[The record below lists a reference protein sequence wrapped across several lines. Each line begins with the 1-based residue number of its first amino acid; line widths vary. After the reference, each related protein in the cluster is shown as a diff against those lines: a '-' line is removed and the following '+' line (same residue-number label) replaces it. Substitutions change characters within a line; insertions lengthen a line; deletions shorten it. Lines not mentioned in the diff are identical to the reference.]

1 MYATKF
7 VLLMATMLGP
17 PAETSAERSTRI
29 YVRTTPPGAS
39 IVVDGKELGTSDGL
53 FLVPPGVRT
62 VTLEMDG
69 YDPEAKRVDV
79 REGWITR
86 VEVTMNRGGTKPD
99 GVGSTA
105 SKSESLYFVRWVI
118 QDEKTMTF
126 EGEPVTL
133 DQLPSL
139 LEKVP
144 NRAQTV
150 LEMGYSTDISVK
162 LRDEYVARAGTLAH
176 KLGFKHASD
185 IGQQKLGSKG
195 SPPQGV
201 SGDPDLEKE
210 FSLVV
215 RAGRNEL
222 PSGEKQSLQ
231 AKNHPLLAQ
240 LADSNTVKLIRWFAE
255 LPDAIHDEL
264 KNKGYV
270 KWKFAHLNEGHQKI
284 ARDIIQLNV
293 DTARQGTGT
302 QSGLSVE
309 ALEDS
314 ELGFAVVEVEQANQ
328 KVVSWFVLLP
338 KWPTPI
344 WVTVVNVQVAGTQP
358 YFQAHLKSLP
368 LLKERPETSQT
379 DRAPTGWRKI
389 QLPDA
394 DTKDTPVVVDLASGE
409 MLKVPWESEDTSAAP
424 QETDQDTRHFTKLGK
439 GDLAF
444 DHQLFCLRGGT
455 IELAAEDA
463 GQELNMTGKKDDT
476 KAYQLPKLPCELLVT
491 TPENRQFVVKVL
503 DETPASGLN
512 LEYRQVKGTAKQQAD
527 STEPQPDA
535 GPRDL
540 EGRLQEADVQ
550 MAPECGVLDF
560 RIAASEEEGKTFA
573 ETGKALG
580 WYDASPWMNDTAGL
594 VTREAEGRTQ
604 ILLWQTAERSLT
616 ASEPDEK
623 KWHIVEVSVIAELDR
638 PGRLGVVFDVEGGR
652 RLRELTAVN
661 IDRRLAVVVDGHVVG
676 CPIVRSPIGERV
688 EITGSFSKAELAR
701 LATALQAGMEAKQ
714 P

>member
-1 MYATKF
+1 MHATTF

-17 PAETSAERSTRI
+17 PAETSPERSTRI

-86 VEVTMNRGGTKPD
+86 VEVTMKRGGTKPQ
-99 GVGSTA
+99 GAGATA
-105 SKSESLYFVRWVI
+105 SKSGSLYFVRWVI

-126 EGEPVTL
+126 EGAPVTL

-150 LEMGYSTDISVK
+150 LEMGYSTEISVK
-162 LRDEYVARAGTLAH
+162 LRDEYLARAGALAH

-195 SPPQGV
+195 SPPQ
-201 SGDPDLEKE
+201 
-210 FSLVV
+210 
-215 RAGRNEL
+215 
-222 PSGEKQSLQ
+222 
-231 AKNHPLLAQ
+231 
-240 LADSNTVKLIRWFAE
+240 
-255 LPDAIHDEL
+255 
-264 KNKGYV
+264 
-270 KWKFAHLNEGHQKI
+270 
-284 ARDIIQLNV
+284 
-293 DTARQGTGT
+293 
-302 QSGLSVE
+302 
-309 ALEDS
+309 
-314 ELGFAVVEVEQANQ
+314 EV
-328 KVVSWFVLLP
+328 
-338 KWPTPI
+338 
-344 WVTVVNVQVAGTQP
+344 
-358 YFQAHLKSLP
+358 
-368 LLKERPETSQT
+368 QT
-379 DRAPTGWRKI
+379 TYKATRRKI
-389 QLPDA
+389 HLPDA
-394 DTKDTPVVVDLASGE
+394 DTKDASVVLDLASGE
-409 MLKVPWESEDTSAAP
+409 MLKLPWESEDTSAAP
-424 QETDQDTRHFTKLGK
+424 HETDQDTRHFTKLGI

-444 DHQLFCLRGGT
+444 DRQLFCLRGGT

-463 GQELNMTGKKDDT
+463 GQTLRMTGKKDDA

-491 TPENRQFVVKVL
+491 TPEKRQFVVKIL
-503 DETPASGLN
+503 DETPAGGLN
-512 LEYRQVKGTAKQQAD
+512 LEYRQVEGTAKQQAD
-527 STEPQPDA
+527 STEPHPDA

-540 EGRLQEADVQ
+540 EGF
-550 MAPECGVLDF
+550 APERTLRIYDDFSKAASLVDLDTGELHGQPAREEVEGMTGEQWMASKGIDAGCETNAAAPGLWGMDMVVLPVSNDAWEKARVEAIEGELRDGKPGSPAIMSALGGLPRTYYFATREGGKGILQITAQTKDEQGEAFEIRYRLTSQSVKSQPAKAQTVPEGGVLDF

-573 ETGKALG
+573 ETGKGLG

-594 VTREAEGRTQ
+594 VTRQTEGRTQ
-604 ILLWQTAERSLT
+604 ILLWQTAEKSLA
-616 ASEPDEK
+616 ASHRDEK
-623 KWHIVEVSVIAELDR
+623 KWHIVEVSVIAELDQ

-652 RLRELTAVN
+652 RLRELTAAN
-661 IDRRLAVVVDGHVVG
+661 IDRRLAVVVDEHVVG
-676 CPIVRSPIGERV
+676 CPVVRSPIGERV
-688 EITGSFSKAELAR
+688 EITGSFSKADLAR